1 MKRAA
6 TLTLTVLSLLGV
18 AAIARSDAAHA
29 TPYDQSWEFV
39 CSWDCGIA
47 EFEPEYGGH
56 TVHGYSSSF
65 FDTLPSSEEEA
76 KEWAYRDFWVP
87 AGCNALSSS
96 FARTVCFDTAF
107 LHGVGAWFHFWSM
120 FQFHPDDELA
130 CRVISERAAAR
141 NPNAPYIEGWSNR
154 DNALAELG
162 NCF

>member
-1 MKRAA
+1 MKYAA
-6 TLTLTVLSLLGV
+6 TLALTVLSVFGIV
-18 AAIARSDAAHA
+18 AVTRVDAAEA
-29 TPYDQSWEFV
+29 SAYDESWDFV
-39 CSWDCGIA
+39 CAWDCGTA
-47 EFEPEYGGH
+47 EFEPEYGGY

-65 FDTLPSSEEEA
+65 FDTLPASEAEA
-76 KEWAYRDFWVP
+76 KEWAYRDFWLP
-87 AGCNALSSS
+87 AGCSALSTS

-120 FQFHPDDELA
+120 YQFHPDDELA

-141 NPNAPYIEGWSNR
+141 NPNAPYVEGWSNR